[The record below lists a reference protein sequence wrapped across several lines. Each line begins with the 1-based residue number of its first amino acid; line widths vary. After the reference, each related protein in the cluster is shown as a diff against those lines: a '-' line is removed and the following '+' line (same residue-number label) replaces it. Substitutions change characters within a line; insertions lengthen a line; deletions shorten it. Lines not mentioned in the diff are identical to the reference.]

1 MSVQPVLIDGQWRRS
16 QGKVQFAAV
25 DPSTGEELAERYP
38 VSPWDEVEEAV
49 AAAARCFRI
58 VRTWPGARFARF
70 LEEFAR
76 LIEERGDSIVE
87 AAHKETALPIAPR
100 LKDAELPRTLQQMR
114 QAAEA
119 AREGTWRRPIID
131 SRLNIRSQ
139 FGPIGPV
146 VVFGPNNFPLAF
158 NSISGG
164 DFVAAVAAGN
174 PVIAK
179 AHSSHPTTTRL
190 LAEAAHEAAV
200 NTEMPPGFVQ
210 LLYRTSHEDG
220 CRLVSHPLVG
230 ATGYTGSRSAGL
242 VLKEAADRAGKPIYL
257 ELSSINPVFILEGA
271 LAERTEDIADQ
282 FTASCLLGTGQ
293 FCTNPGLV
301 IVPQS
306 ERGETFLQAVRRRF
320 EEKKPGTLL
329 SVGVREHL
337 AEAVRRLIE
346 AGAELVC
353 GGRAVEGPRVCFQNT
368 LLRVSGDRFLE
379 NPAVLQTEAFGNASL
394 FIFARDVDQMV
405 QIAES
410 LEGNLTGSLYTHTQG
425 ADDDA
430 YDRIVP
436 ALRKR
441 VGRLLN
447 DKMPTGVAV
456 TAAMNHGG
464 PFPATG
470 HPHFTAVGIPTAIP
484 RFAMLECY
492 DNVRPSRLPPE
503 LQDKNP
509 TGRLWRLVDGVWTLG
524 DVKPATPKD

>member
-1 MSVQPVLIDGQWRRS
+1 MSVQPVLIDGQWCASR
-16 QGKVQFAAV
+16 GKDVFSAV
-25 DPSTGEELAERYP
+25 DPSTGATLDERYP
-38 VSPWDEVEEAV
+38 VSPWEEIGRAVE
-49 AAAARCFRI
+49 AAARCFRE

-70 LEEFAR
+70 LDEYAR
-76 LIEERGDSIVE
+76 LIEQRSDAIVE
-87 AAHKETALPIAPR
+87 AAHRETALPVVPR

-158 NSISGG
+158 NSVSGG

-190 LAEAAHEAAV
+190 LAEAAHEASV

-210 LLYRTSHEDG
+210 LLYRTSHADG
-220 CRLVSHPLVG
+220 CRLVSHPLIG

-257 ELSSINPVFILEGA
+257 ELSSINPVFVLEGA
-271 LAERTEDIADQ
+271 LAERAEEIADQ
-282 FTASCLLGTGQ
+282 FTASCLLGSGQ

-301 IVPQS
+301 VVPQS
-306 ERGETFLQAVRRRF
+306 ERGEKFLQSVRERF
-320 EEKKPGTLL
+320 EKADSGTLL
-329 SVGVREHL
+329 SAGVREHL
-337 AEAVRRLIE
+337 AASVQKLIE

-353 GGRAVEGPRVCFQNT
+353 GGHAIEGPRICFENT
-368 LLRVSGDRFLE
+368 LLRASGDRFLE
-379 NPAVLQTEAFGNASL
+379 NPAALQTEAFGNASL
-394 FIFARDVDQMV
+394 FVFARDVDQMA
-405 QIAES
+405 QIAEV
-410 LEGNLTGSLYTHTQG
+410 LEGNLTGSLYTHSQG

-492 DNVRPSRLPPE
+492 DNVRPSRLPAE

-509 TGRLWRLVDGVWTLG
+509 TGRLWRFVDGSWTLG
-524 DVKPATPKD
+524 DVKPIKEEG

>member
-1 MSVQPVLIDGQWRRS
+1 MSVQSVLIDGRWRASSGRRT
-16 QGKVQFAAV
+16 FRAV
-25 DPSTGEELAERYP
+25 DPATGEELAEEYP
-38 VSPWDEVEEAV
+38 ISPWEEVEEAIN
-49 AAAARCFRI
+49 AAARCFRI

-70 LEEFAR
+70 LEEYAKG
-76 LIEERGDSIVE
+76 IEQRVDAIVA
-87 AAHKETALPIAPR
+87 AAHRETALPVTPR
-100 LKDAELPRTLQQMR
+100 LREAELPRTLSQMR

-119 AREGTWRRPIID
+119 AREGSWRRPIID

-158 NSISGG
+158 NSVSGG

-179 AHSSHPTTTRL
+179 GHSSHPTTTRL
-190 LAEAAHEAAV
+190 LAEAAQEAAET
-200 NTEMPPGFVQ
+200 TEMPPGFVQ
-210 LLYRTSHEDG
+210 LIYRTSHEDG
-220 CRLVSHPLVG
+220 CRLVSHRLVG
-230 ATGYTGSRSAGL
+230 ATGYTGSRRAGL
-242 VLKEAADRAGKPIYL
+242 VLKDAADRAGKPIYL
-257 ELSSINPVFILEGA
+257 ELSSINPVFVLEGA
-271 LAERTEDIADQ
+271 LAERSEQIADE

-301 IVPQS
+301 VVRQS
-306 ERGETFLQAVRRRF
+306 ELGEQFLAQVRERF
-320 EEKKPGTLL
+320 ESSSPGTLL
-329 SVGVREHL
+329 SAGVREQL
-337 AEAVRRLIE
+337 ASSVRRLVE

-353 GGRAVEGPRVCFQNT
+353 GGHVLEERRFCFENT
-368 LLRVSGDRFLE
+368 LLRVTGERFLE
-379 NPAVLQTEAFGNASL
+379 NADVLQTEAFGNASL
-394 FIFARDVDQMV
+394 FVFARSVDQMV
-405 QIAES
+405 EIAEI
-410 LEGNLTGSLYTHTQG
+410 LEGNLTGSVYTDTSG
-425 ADDDA
+425 TDDDG

-464 PFPATG
+464 PYPATG
-470 HPHFTAVGIPTAIP
+470 HPHFTAVGIPTAVP

-509 TGRLWRLVDGVWTLG
+509 TGRLWRYIDGTWTLG
-524 DVKPATPKD
+524 DVKPVGQGE